1 MEGLIKLYLEK
12 ADPETEL
19 EVRFGTKGEKITKIN
34 YNNVIKKLK
43 SLGFVLLNENP
54 EERLRITIDGK
65 KIRCDINGIDSI
77 SNYCKK
83 DDITKL
89 KATNYN
95 FIEKKYLVDTD
106 GTELKPFDQPN
117 YNFRVSCQSEKTV
130 PIETSD
136 DLVKNWRDV
145 KKTFRYINRISF
157 VHPDM
162 PYIKIDMTI
171 VKTSL
176 KKGGFY
182 VPEFNIESA
191 NVFNNPENYEIEI
204 EILQNDDTL
213 VNVITNT
220 KKVIKYILCG
230 LQESNYPIPLNEKLQ
245 TIYNYIALTRGKK
258 HLDDKKF
265 KDEHYNDAKQYI
277 NSYNFIGPNQ
287 VTLQFNNIIKSSQ
300 GQLDNINTNYTVT
313 EKADGLR
320 KLLYVDYRG
329 KLYFITTRLD
339 VQFTG
344 MTTSEKSLFNSIL
357 DGEHIMYNKKGD
369 YINLFAVFDMYV
381 FNNVDI
387 RQNPLFNPELTS
399 SRYNRLTEYVN
410 SISINFKNVVGNI
423 KNSLKIRPK
432 TFYGNTQNI
441 FVACNQLLTHIEN
454 GLFEYE
460 TDGLIFTPATLGVGQ
475 EKPGDTIDNKKK
487 TWRKC
492 FKWKPPE
499 FNTNDFLVTTVKNS
513 SGKDLISDFIQEGT
527 NASDSEQIVQY
538 KTLTLRCGYSEKYL
552 NPLQNLID
560 DVLVVKGRQT
570 EYKPVPF
577 YPTEPS
583 DNEAHICKIILKRDN
598 NGSLQM
604 ITEEGDVFT
613 DKTIVEFKYVL
624 DNKKHMKWV
633 PLRVRDDK
641 TAKYLGN
648 EKEYGNNYET
658 ANSNWKMI
666 HNPITIDMLK
676 TGNGI
681 PNNLDTEVYYNR
693 NNQESRTKAM
703 RNFHNLYVKNKLIQS
718 VSKPGDT
725 LFDYAVGK
733 AGDLSKWNNAKL
745 SFVYGIDYSD
755 DNIENKK
762 DGACVRYMEFKSK
775 TKNAPDAMFSVGNS
789 VLNYKTGQGLKT
801 DRDKVIYNAIIGRGN
816 KSEKQL
822 GRGVFK
828 NFGKGIDG
836 FNVSSCQFAIH
847 YFFEDLA
854 SIKGFIRNVAENTKL
869 GGYFISTCYDGNTIF
884 KKMQGLKVGESYS
897 IYKDDNIIL
906 ELTKQYNNTEFNNDD
921 TSLGL
926 AIDVLQETIGVKWR
940 EYLVNTDYFI
950 RLMETFGFK
959 PLNQQEYEEIGLP
972 ESIGNFNMLYNK
984 MEDEMNVNPRL
995 KYGEAS
1001 NMSDPEKEISFLNKF
1016 FVFKKIRQ
1024 VDSARVTL
1032 QETDK
1037 LIVSSRLESKQKTDN
1052 DDNNDDENDDEN
1064 EEVDSYK
1071 LGYDAAYKLYDKLYE
1086 KGYKD
1091 GEDENPKKV
1100 IGLIDP
1106 QTNDYDKGYNEAI
1119 TEIYNEAYE
1128 DAINA

>member
-12 ADPETEL
+12 GDPETEL

-43 SLGFVLLNENP
+43 SLGFVLLSENP

-83 DDITKL
+83 DDITKI
-89 KATNYN
+89 KANNYT
-95 FIEKKYLVDTD
+95 FIEKKYLVTED
-106 GTELKPFDQPN
+106 GQELKPYDQPMF
-117 YNFRVSCQSEKTV
+117 NFRVSCQSEKLV
-130 PIETSD
+130 PVEVTD
-136 DLVKNWRDV
+136 DIVTKWRDL

-157 VHPDM
+157 VHPTM

-182 VPEFNIESA
+182 IPEFNIESA

-204 EILQNDDTL
+204 ELLQNDDTL
-213 VNVITNT
+213 VNVIANT

-230 LQESNYPIPLNEKLQ
+230 LQETNYPIPLDEKLQ

-258 HLDDKKF
+258 HLDEKKF
-265 KDEHYNDAKQYI
+265 KDEHYNDARQYI
-277 NSYNFIGPNQ
+277 NSFNFIGPNQ
-287 VTLQFNNIIKSSQ
+287 VTLQFNNIIKPYQ
-300 GQLDNINTNYTVT
+300 GQIDNINNNYTVT

-329 KLYFITTRLD
+329 KVYFITTRLD

-344 MTTSEKSLFNSIL
+344 MKASDKALFNTLL
-357 DGEHIMYNKKGD
+357 DGEHILYNKKGEF
-369 YINLFAVFDMYV
+369 INLFAVFDMYIS
-381 FNNVDI
+381 NNVDI
-387 RQNPLFNPELTS
+387 RQNQLFNPELTS

-410 SISINFKNVVGNI
+410 SISINFKNIVGNI
-423 KNSLKIRPK
+423 KNSLKMRPK
-432 TFYGNTQNI
+432 IFYGNSQNI
-441 FVACNQLLTHIEN
+441 FVACNQLLTNIEK

-460 TDGLIFTPATLGVGQ
+460 TDGLIFTPANLGVGQ
-475 EKPGDTIDNKKK
+475 EKPGDTIENKKK

-499 FNTNDFLVTTVKNS
+499 FNTNDFLVTTLKNS
-513 SGKDLISDFIQEGT
+513 SGKDQINDYIEEGT
-527 NASDSEQIVQY
+527 NASDGEQIVQY

-560 DVLVVKGRQT
+560 DVLVVKGRQI

-598 NGSLQM
+598 NGTLQM
-604 ITEEGDVFT
+604 ITEEGDVFS

-641 TAKYLGN
+641 TSKYLAN

-666 HNPITIDMLK
+666 HNPITDEMLK
-676 TGNGI
+676 TGKGI

-693 NNQESRTKAM
+693 NNEESRTKAM
-703 RNFHNLYVKNKLIQS
+703 RNFHNLYVKNKLISS
-718 VSKPGDT
+718 VSNPGDT
-725 LFDYAVGK
+725 LIDYAVGK

-775 TKNAPDAMFSVGNS
+775 TKSAPDAMFSVGNS

-801 DRDKVIYNAIIGRGN
+801 DRDRVIYNAIIGRGN

-828 NFGKGIDG
+828 NFGKGADG
-836 FNVSSCQFAIH
+836 FNISSCQFAIH

-869 GGYFISTCYDGNTIF
+869 GGYFIGTCYDGNTIF
-884 KKMQGLKVGESYS
+884 KKMQGLKIGESYS
-897 IYKDDNIIL
+897 VYKNDNIIL
-906 ELTKQYNNTEFNNDD
+906 ELTKQFNNEEFNNDD
-921 TSLGL
+921 SSLGI

-940 EYLVNTDYFI
+940 EYLVNMDYLI

-959 PLNQQEYEEIGLP
+959 PLEKQEYEEAGLP
-972 ESIGNFNMLYNK
+972 ASIGNFNMLYNK
-984 MEDEMNVNPRL
+984 MEDEMSANVKL

-1001 NMSDPEKEISFLNKF
+1001 NMSDSEKEISFLNKF
-1016 FVFKKIRQ
+1016 FVFKKVRQ
-1024 VDSARVTL
+1024 VDTPRVTL
-1032 QETDK
+1032 EETDK
-1037 LIVSSRLESKQKTDN
+1037 FVIASEIEAKKSDELSLEEDAEIDN
-1052 DDNNDDENDDEN
+1052 
-1064 EEVDSYK
+1064 YK
-1071 LGYDAAYKLYDKLYE
+1071 LGYDNAYKIYDKLYE
-1086 KGYKD
+1086 KGYRD
-1091 GEDENPKKV
+1091 GEDENPKKPV
-1100 IGLIDP
+1100 GLIEP
-1106 QTNDYDKGYNEAI
+1106 PTNDYDKGYNDGVI
-1119 TEIYNEAYE
+1119 EIYDEGYD
-1128 DAINA
+1128 DAVNA

>member
-1 MEGLIKLYLEK
+1 MDGLIKLYLEK
-12 ADPETEL
+12 GDPETEL

-43 SLGFVLLNENP
+43 SLGFGLLSENP

-77 SNYCKK
+77 SNYCKN
-83 DDITKL
+83 DDITKV
-89 KATNYN
+89 KASNYT
-95 FIEKKYLVDTD
+95 FIEKKYLVTD
-106 GTELKPFDQPN
+106 DGQELKPYDQPMF
-117 YNFRVSCQSEKTV
+117 NFRVSCQSEKLV
-130 PIETSD
+130 SIEVTD
-136 DLVKNWRDV
+136 DIVSKWRDL

-157 VHPDM
+157 VHPNI

-182 VPEFNIESA
+182 IPQFNIESA

-204 EILQNDDTL
+204 EVLQNDDTL
-213 VNVITNT
+213 VNVIANT

-230 LQESNYPIPLNEKLQ
+230 LQESNYPIPLDEKLQ

-258 HLDDKKF
+258 HLDEKKF
-265 KDEHYNDAKQYI
+265 KDEHYNDARQYI
-277 NSYNFIGPNQ
+277 NSFNFIGPNQ
-287 VTLQFNNIIKSSQ
+287 VTLQFNNVVKPYQSQ
-300 GQLDNINTNYTVT
+300 IDNINNNYTVT

-329 KLYFITTRLD
+329 KVYFITTRLD

-344 MTTSEKSLFNSIL
+344 MQASDKALFNTLL
-357 DGEHIMYNKKGD
+357 DGEHILYNKKGEF
-369 YINLFAVFDMYV
+369 INLFAVFDMYIS
-381 FNNVDI
+381 NNVDI
-387 RQNPLFNPELTS
+387 RQNQLFNPELTS
-399 SRYNRLTEYVN
+399 SRYNRLTEFVN

-423 KNSLKIRPK
+423 KNSLKMRPK
-432 TFYGNTQNI
+432 VFYGNSQNI
-441 FVACNQLLTHIEN
+441 FVACNQLLTNIEK

-460 TDGLIFTPATLGVGQ
+460 TDGLIFTPANLGVGQ
-475 EKPGDTIDNKKK
+475 EKPGDTIENKKK

-499 FNTNDFLVTTVKNS
+499 FNTNDFLVTTAKNS
-513 SGKDLISDFIQEGT
+513 SGKDQINDLIEEGT
-527 NASDSEQIVQY
+527 NAIGGEQIVQY

-560 DVLVVKGRQT
+560 DVLVVKGRQI

-598 NGSLQM
+598 NGTLQM
-604 ITEEGDVFT
+604 ITEEGDVFS

-641 TAKYLGN
+641 TAKYLAN

-666 HNPITIDMLK
+666 HNPITEHMLK
-676 TGNGI
+676 TGKGI
-681 PNNLDTEVYYNR
+681 PNILDTEVYYNR
-693 NNQESRTKAM
+693 NNEESRTKAM
-703 RNFHNLYVKNKLIQS
+703 RNFHNLYVKNKLIS
-718 VSKPGDT
+718 SITNPGDT
-725 LFDYAVGK
+725 LIDYAVGK

-745 SFVYGIDYSD
+745 SFVYGIDYSN
-755 DNIENKK
+755 DNIENKN
-762 DGACVRYMEFKSK
+762 DGACVRYMEFKLK
-775 TKNAPDAMFSVGNS
+775 TKSAPDAMFSVGNS

-801 DRDKVIYNAIIGRGN
+801 DRDRVIYNAVIGRGN

-869 GGYFISTCYDGNTIF
+869 GGYFIGTCYDGNTIF
-884 KKMQGLKVGESYS
+884 KTMQSLKIGESYS
-897 IYKDDNIIL
+897 VYKNDNIIL
-906 ELTKQYNNTEFNNDD
+906 ELTKQYNNEEFNNDD
-921 TSLGL
+921 TSLGI

-940 EYLVNTDYFI
+940 EYLVNMDYLI

-959 PLNQQEYEEIGLP
+959 PLEKQEYEEAGLP
-972 ESIGNFNMLYNK
+972 ASIGNFNMLYNK
-984 MEDEMNVNPRL
+984 MEDEMSANVKL

-1001 NMSDPEKEISFLNKF
+1001 NMSDSEKEISFLNKF

-1024 VDSARVTL
+1024 VDTPRVTL
-1032 QETDK
+1032 EESDK
-1037 LIVSSRLESKQKTDN
+1037 FVIASEIEAKKIDEPPLEEEEEIDN
-1052 DDNNDDENDDEN
+1052 
-1064 EEVDSYK
+1064 YK
-1071 LGYDAAYKLYDKLYE
+1071 LGYDNAYKIYDKLYE

-1100 IGLIDP
+1100 IGLIEP
-1106 QTNDYDKGYNEAI
+1106 PTNEYDKGYNDAL

-1128 DAINA
+1128 DAVNV